1 MGKMKLRKG
10 FVAVVITMALVM
22 ALLLAVG
29 GTVSSQSEGNV
40 SVSEEAY
47 VQLEGEYVQQLRSML
62 NNRGYENCGIN
73 LTRVV
78 DAEGERTYS
87 IVLHHKYLDKLTG
100 EQAQSLIAELGSM
113 AFQLSNCSFVFH
125 ID

>member
-10 FVAVVITMALVM
+10 FVVVVLTMVLIM
-22 ALLLAVG
+22 GLILG
-29 GTVSSQSEGNV
+29 FSGKVSSQSQENV

-47 VQLEGEYVQQLRSML
+47 IQLESEYVQQLRAIL
-62 NNRGYENCGIN
+62 KEEGYENCGIN

-78 DAEGERTYS
+78 DVEGERAYS
-87 IVLHHKYLDKLTG
+87 IVLHHKYLDKLST
-100 EQAQSLIAELGSM
+100 EQLQGLFAELSGA
-113 AFQLSNCSFVFH
+113 AFHFSNCSFAFH

>member
-10 FVAVVITMALVM
+10 FVAVVLTMVLIMALV
-22 ALLLAVG
+22 LG
-29 GTVSSQSEGNV
+29 ISSTVSSQSEGDV
-40 SVSEEAY
+40 SISEEAY

-62 NNRGYENCGIN
+62 SDRGYENCGIN

-78 DAEGERTYS
+78 DVGGERAYS

-100 EQAQSLIAELGSM
+100 EQAQSLFAELGSM
-113 AFQLSNCSFVFH
+113 AFQLANCSFVFY